1 MPQFAEISFLRQEM
15 AKAKVKFVELLK
27 CWINVVV
34 RLLGSKDQL
43 GLLRRLLSS
52 SESIAQTHHILVSK
66 IHRSI
71 LH

>member
-1 MPQFAEISFLRQEM
+1 MPPIFFAKIFFLCQEM
-15 AKAKVKFVELLK
+15 AKVKVKFVIMLNKRSCTFIREY
-27 CWINVVV
+27 I
-34 RLLGSKDQL
+34 DQL